1 MICTLKQLE
10 PSKHYAFLQEYRGPP
25 TKKLPNFMS
34 MKLDILDFS
43 LNLELIYMMS
53 KREGL

>member
-1 MICTLKQLE
+1 MHIKQLE

-34 MKLDILDFS
+34 MKLVILDFS
-43 LNLELIYMMS
+43 LTFELIYMDVKM
-53 KREGL
+53 EGL